1 MSEQMKDG
9 YYWVKYEGEW
19 TIAEYSGNTFAMF
32 FCDCLC
38 NEDQLDE
45 IGDYIETPE
54 KYKG

>member
-1 MSEQMKDG
+1 MKDG

-54 KYKG
+54 KYKE